1 MTEMIPIRFLWTS
14 LTVEA
19 RNNYGMIYIRI
30 LYINI
35 VIISSLSYLFV
46 INIFYW
52 GSSLLFRKI
61 NWLQFGYPKYKL
73 IEL

>member
-1 MTEMIPIRFLWTS
+1 MET
-14 LTVEA
+14 

-35 VIISSLSYLFV
+35 VIISSLGYLFV
-46 INIFYW
+46 INIIYL

-61 NWLQFGYPKYKL
+61 NWLQFGYTKYKL
-73 IEL
+73 VVLLNRGITRI